1 MTEILQTISWSYIKN
16 RLKTEGAEN
25 KLYDED
31 TNGSIEI
38 SKLNLIGIK
47 NRFLKNFT
55 NPEILIAT
63 SSMKHLLNSADKH
76 EYAAGNITATTK
88 ELTIIGGDSSTA
100 TYSWI
105 YFDLYFPAHKA
116 YIKANLNAYNCRF
129 ISIDICDDLGSNLS
143 NPPDF
148 YEIRLVPS
156 AQLSDL
162 MLIKTVGGSSDLLA
176 TEAVD
181 LLQAHYYLIE
191 IYIEIAETNH
201 LEIYRDKELAL
212 AYEESELNIS
222 QILSFR
228 IRVYDAS
235 TSEAQAGKVCAPV
248 VIIYE

>member
-1 MTEILQTISWSYIKN
+1 MTEIFQSISWSYIKN

-31 TNGSIEI
+31 INGSIEI
-38 SKLNLIGIK
+38 SKLNLIGIE

-88 ELTIIGGDSSTA
+88 ELTIIGATSTEKGD
-100 TYSWI
+100 SWI

-116 YIKANLNAYNCRF
+116 YIKANLNPVTCQA
-129 ISIDICDDLGSNLS
+129 IAIDILTDSGSNALP
-143 NPPDF
+143 NQYYCWIEPPAD
-148 YEIRLVPS
+148 
-156 AQLSDL
+156 LSDFNL
-162 MLIKTVGGSSDLLA
+162 AKIVNLSATVLA

-181 LLQAHYYLIE
+181 LPQNRYYLVE
-191 IYIEIAETNH
+191 IYAEITEEGDNY
-201 LEIYRDKELAL
+201 LEIYRDKDLVF
-212 AYEESELNIS
+212 AYEESEPNIS

-228 IRVYDAS
+228 MRVWDNS
-235 TSEAQAGKVCAPV
+235 DSEAQEGRICGPV